1 MNMAKGIQD
10 MSVETIKGK
19 EGSEPEAIKRVKS
32 PKKPKM
38 HNRVGKGNFSPTI
51 IMKDASGRL
60 FRVKRNDVL
69 ARIESGFVPM
79 SKTKYRE
86 ALASGA
92 SDVVSAT
99 PVVRK
104 KK

>member
-1 MNMAKGIQD
+1 MAKGIQN

-32 PKKPKM
+32 PKKPKTR
-38 HNRVGKGNFSPTI
+38 NRTGQGNFSPTVM
-51 IMKDASGRL
+51 MKDSSGRL

-79 SKTKYRE
+79 SKSKYRE
-86 ALASGA
+86 ALAAGVA
-92 SDVVSAT
+92 DVVSAT
-99 PVVRK
+99 PIVKAK

>member
-1 MNMAKGIQD
+1 MAKGIQN

-32 PKKPKM
+32 PKKPKK
-38 HNRVGKGNFSPTI
+38 HNRVGGGSFSPTV
-51 IMKDASGRL
+51 IMKDSSGRL

-79 SKTKYRE
+79 SKSKYRE
-86 ALASGA
+86 ALAAGVA
-92 SDVVSAT
+92 DVVSAT
-99 PVVRK
+99 PIVKAK